1 MNAHLD
7 IDDTR
12 NKDAIEHS
20 QDWRGAVVDLLTFW
34 IGEDRCFSSGEVAAV
49 LRVHRPDLA
58 FAVPT
63 IGEHIRDLFWSDSLM
78 EYADDGFGNPAAPVQ
93 VSRFTTGRFPDRT
106 PVNSE
111 VFVYGPTTDA
121 CNAHEFE
128 IFVPKWDQGR
138 GCMETMADAPTPV
151 VNVPSAQTGAGT
163 AHAQASILVFGT
175 RIANRD
181 IRASV
186 WVDSRLAVPRRA
198 FEALC
203 HLTSTPIRAGDKVYV
218 KVIPGDK
225 AIIKLTDDGTGEF
238 TGYSPVKDKGN
249 VAFASGD
256 PKQPF
261 PAGDVYQI
269 TVDDDAITV
278 DLSNNLAT
286 VN

>member
-1 MNAHLD
+1 MNALLD
-7 IDDTR
+7 ISDTR
-12 NKDAIEHS
+12 TKDAIEHS
-20 QDWRGAVVDLLTFW
+20 QDWRGAAVDLLAFW
-34 IGEDRCFSSGEVAAV
+34 ISEGRCFSSGEAAAA

-58 FAVPT
+58 FSVPGL
-63 IGEHIRDLFWSDSLM
+63 GEHLRDLFWSDSLM

-93 VSRFTTGRFPDRT
+93 VSRFTTGRFPDRP

-111 VFVYGPTTDA
+111 VFVYGPGTDA
-121 CNAHEFE
+121 CDNHEFE
-128 IFVPKWDQGR
+128 IFVPKWDQVKG
-138 GCMETMADAPTPV
+138 GMETMADAPAPV

-163 AHAQASILVFGT
+163 AHAQASIVVFGT

-225 AIIKLTDDGTGEF
+225 ALIVLEDDGSGEF

-256 PKQPF
+256 ANLPF
-261 PAGDVYQI
+261 PAGAVYQI
-269 TVDDDAITV
+269 KVDAECITG

-286 VN
+286 SN